1 MMWWQGAWQDVDAQI
16 NQQINNR
23 IRRELLSWERHNR
36 FFAIQ
41 RPRLI
46 ELFERRFC
54 GIKTHLSNVEAMIS
68 RHDSHLG
75 PLDESPTASLS
86 ISTDEG
92 SQTAVRGLPGT
103 SSFLFSGNQLHW
115 TRKLALGLAAPLLV
129 PLAVAAA
136 LLGLPI
142 LGGLAARGYVAE
154 RRLEQ
159 RAREYRAHRVRYLSS
174 RTAEAVRTF
183 GKSSTALADFV
194 STELRPALRCV
205 QQLRDEVI
213 ICCRR
218 CYRFL
223 LSKDIAK
230 SIISLY
236 TLNHKLRI
244 RILRILRARIF

>member
-1 MMWWQGAWQDVDAQI
+1 MTCYQGSWPDIDAQI

-46 ELFERRFC
+46 ELFERRFR
-54 GIKTHLSNVEAMIS
+54 GIETHLSTVEAMIS

-86 ISTDEG
+86 SSTDDG
-92 SQTAVRGLPGT
+92 PPVATAAARGLPGT
-103 SSFLFSGNQLHW
+103 SSFLFTGTQLHW

-154 RRLEQ
+154 RRSEL
-159 RAREYRAHRVRYLSS
+159 RAREYRADRLRYLSS
-174 RTAEAVRTF
+174 RTSEAVRTF
-183 GKSSTALADFV
+183 AKSSTALADFV

-213 ICCRR
+213 ISRR
-218 CYRFL
+218 RRRRFYLFTFL
-223 LSKDIAK
+223 L
-230 SIISLY
+230 LGLGTGPQQLP
-236 TLNHKLRI
+236 TLL
-244 RILRILRARIF
+244 